1 MWARMLLCATASAML
16 SLAAFAQTE
25 TVASQIVT
33 ELWTPKT
40 AIQILAGSAV
50 ITALINT
57 IWFAVT
63 AGLQRLQQ
71 WWNAKSTVYPVVFS
85 RGLTR
90 ERYVQIK
97 SHIDGFSCMH
107 VRFGSDQYLSSLA
120 SDQEKYEG
128 RLRNKVLPIEMRFD
142 ASGNAT
148 FTLRLPLHKRIGTQF
163 KCFVTVRHADAVDV
177 VKQFLQG
184 CDRINNLSV
193 SKSVKSNR
201 IYFLLDRFDQVTTV
215 DGHANNMA
223 YPE

>member
-1 MWARMLLCATASAML
+1 MWGRMFLCASASAML
-16 SLAAFAQTE
+16 SVAAFGQTA
-25 TVASQIVT
+25 TVTSQIVT
-33 ELWTPKT
+33 ELWSPKT

-57 IWFAVT
+57 IWFAVSL
-63 AGLQRLQQ
+63 GLQRFQQ
-71 WWNAKSTVYPVVFS
+71 WWNAKSTIYPVAFS
-85 RGLTR
+85 RGMTR
-90 ERYVQIK
+90 ERYAQIK
-97 SHIDGFSCMH
+97 DQIEGFSCMH

-128 RLRNKVLPIEMRFD
+128 RLRNKILPIEMRFD
-142 ASGNAT
+142 ASGNAI

-163 KCFVTVRHADAVDV
+163 KCFVTVRREDAVEA

-215 DGHANNMA
+215 DDHINNMA
-223 YPE
+223 FPE